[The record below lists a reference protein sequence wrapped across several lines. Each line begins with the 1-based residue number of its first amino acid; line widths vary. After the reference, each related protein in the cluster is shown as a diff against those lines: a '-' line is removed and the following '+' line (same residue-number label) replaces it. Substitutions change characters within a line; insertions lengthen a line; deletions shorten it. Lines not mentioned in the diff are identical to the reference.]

1 MKNCRIFIMNK
12 FKKVFKTN
20 KTKDFVQK
28 NSISIIATK
37 PQRHKEINEQNY
49 KRFINYKKP

>member
-1 MKNCRIFIMNK
+1 MIEKNRKNCRIFIMNK
-12 FKKVFKTN
+12 FKKVFITN

-37 PQRHKEINEQNY
+37 AQRNKEQNY
-49 KRFINYKKP
+49 KRFINY